1 MSSQNYKI
9 INPKEL
15 KENVFKLLEDK
26 WMLITAAKKSG
37 AYNTMTASW
46 GGMGI
51 MWNKPVSWCVIRP
64 QRYTYGFMEEADYY
78 TLSFFP
84 EEYRKALN
92 ILGTKS
98 GRNGDKIKESGLTP
112 YEYYEI
118 DKGLDDI
125 INKRIFFEEADITLI
140 CKKLYYQD
148 VNPTNF
154 TDINLDKN
162 YPKKDYHRMY
172 FGEIVSCNVKE

>member
-1 MSSQNYKI
+1 MNYKI

-15 KENVFKLLEDK
+15 QGNIFELIDNK
-26 WMLITAAKKSG
+26 WFLITAAKKNG

-51 MWNKPVSWCVIRP
+51 MWNKPVTWCVIRP
-64 QRYTYGFMEEADYY
+64 QRYTYEFMDEADYY

-92 ILGTKS
+92 ILGSKS
-98 GRNGDKIKESGLTP
+98 GRDCDKIKESGLTP
-112 YEYYEI
+112 YEN
-118 DKGLDDI
+118 
-125 INKRIFFEEADITLI
+125 NKTIFFEEADTILV

-148 VNPTNF
+148 VNPANF